1 MPVSIKNIWFRL
13 HTIGMYTI
21 PFLWVYFP
29 QIVWLYLIV
38 IISWKFNNNKCIL
51 SELEYYLFN
60 ETFLGK
66 GKKCFVPKKHRYILY
81 INFLLA
87 IYSHYNP
94 LQLYNK
100 T

>member
-87 IYSHYNP
+87 IYIHYNP